1 MRLVG
6 RTRRRCRASSSETT
20 RFTGTTGNNRA
31 PRKASTLG
39 SNAGCSRCRIAP
51 RISSAWTSRPC
62 ESTITFTPRPCTM
75 ATSSYTS
82 QELMVAVASREIHD
96 GDLVFVGM
104 RLPIL
109 AYAVALSTHAPTAR
123 GLFEVGL
130 MRDHPA
136 DAFLGTMGDPPNV
149 AGALWATRMSNAMAL
164 MAQGHVDLGFIGGAE
179 VDRFGNLN
187 TSYVGDPTKPQVKLP
202 GSGGGADIAILSRR
216 WVTLMNHERRRLVDR
231 VSYVP
236 SPGYGDGSPGWR
248 ERHGLLGGGPA
259 AVITTLC
266 VFRFPE
272 GGGEAFVSTIHPGYT
287 VDEVQAETGWRLTL
301 AGAVAETLPPTESEL
316 VAIRR

>member
-1 MRLVG
+1 M
-6 RTRRRCRASSSETT
+6 SE
-20 RFTGTTGNNRA
+20 A
-31 PRKASTLG
+31 AY
-39 SNAGCSRCRIAP
+39 
-51 RISSAWTSRPC
+51 
-62 ESTITFTPRPCTM
+62 TP
-75 ATSSYTS
+75 
-82 QELMVAVASREIHD
+82 QELMVAVASREIRD

-109 AYAVALSTHAPTAR
+109 AYAVALTTHAPNAR

-130 MRDHPA
+130 MRDRPA

-187 TSYVGDPTKPQVKLP
+187 TSYVGDHAKPKVKLP

-216 WVTLMNHERRRLVDR
+216 WVTLMSHEKRRLVDR
-231 VSYVP
+231 VSFVT
-236 SPGYGDGSPGWR
+236 SPGHGDGSTGWR
-248 ERHGLLGGGPA
+248 ERNGLLGGGPVA
-259 AVITTLC
+259 IITTLC

-272 GGGEAFVSTIHPGYT
+272 GGGEAYLDSVHPGHT
-287 VDEVQAETGWRLTL
+287 VTEVRAETGWDVKEASNVGMT
-301 AGAVAETLPPTESEL
+301 APPTESEL
-316 VAIRR
+316 DEIRRRSEELT